1 MMLVRLGNFL
11 FHWRNFLFPVPFLL
25 LLVPGQALYADPV
38 CAALVG
44 GAIALLGQLVRA
56 GTIGFKYIIRGGK
69 DRRVYAED
77 LITEGIYSH
86 TRNPMYVGNVLILSG
101 VGFAVNTWTCWLLAT
116 ALGVFV
122 YVAIIAAEES
132 FLRGKFGPGFDAYCR
147 DVPRWLPRLK
157 GLGAT
162 LSSGTFKWRRVIVK
176 EYGTPFGWVMGI
188 SAVLLWN
195 LSQLEGGLVLHLSQV
210 SSLGLVVLVAMALY
224 LCARWL
230 KKTKRLI
237 AD

>member
-1 MMLVRLGNFL
+1 MLVRIGNFL
-11 FHWRNFLFPVPFLL
+11 FHWRNFLFPAPFLL
-25 LLVPGQALYADPV
+25 LLVPGQPIYADPV

-44 GAIALLGQLVRA
+44 GGIALLGQLVRA

-122 YVAIIAAEES
+122 YVAIIAAEEN

-147 DVPRWLPRLK
+147 DVPRWLPRLS
-157 GLGAT
+157 GLGKT

-176 EYGTPFGWVMGI
+176 EYGTPFGWVVGI
-188 SAVLLWN
+188 CAVLLWN
-195 LSQLEGGLVLHLSQV
+195 LSRLEGGLVRHLADATTV
-210 SSLGLVVLVAMALY
+210 GLVFVVVLALYTWARTLKKMRILVA
-224 LCARWL
+224 
-230 KKTKRLI
+230 
-237 AD
+237 D

>member
-1 MMLVRLGNFL
+1 M
-11 FHWRNFLFPVPFLL
+11 
-25 LLVPGQALYADPV
+25 
-38 CAALVG
+38 
-44 GAIALLGQLVRA
+44 
-56 GTIGFKYIIRGGK
+56 
-69 DRRVYAED
+69 
-77 LITEGIYSH
+77 
-86 TRNPMYVGNVLILSG
+86 
-101 VGFAVNTWTCWLLAT
+101 
-116 ALGVFV
+116 
-122 YVAIIAAEES
+122 
-132 FLRGKFGPGFDAYCR
+132 
-147 DVPRWLPRLK
+147 PRWLPRLK

>member
-1 MMLVRLGNFL
+1 MLVRIGNFF

-25 LLVPGQALYADPV
+25 LFLPGNPIYPDPAH
-38 CAALVG
+38 AALAG
-44 GAIALLGQLVRA
+44 GFIALLGQVVRA

-77 LITEGIYSH
+77 LITEGIYRH

-101 VGFAVNTWTCWLLAT
+101 VALAVNTWTCWLLAT
-116 ALGVFV
+116 ALGIFV
-122 YVAIIAAEES
+122 YVAIIAAED
-132 FLRGKFGPGFDAYCR
+132 FLRGKFGPGFDDYCR
-147 DVPRWLPRLK
+147 DVPRWLPRLQ

-188 SAVLLWN
+188 CAVLVWN
-195 LSQLEGGLVLHLSQV
+195 LSRIPGGLQSQASV
-210 SSLGLVVLVAMALY
+210 VVHIVIGVAVVLY
-224 LCARWL
+224 IIARVL
-230 KKTKRLI
+230 KKTKTLV